1 MSLVYEIRPS
11 ESPLVETII
20 QGHTVR
26 DGSSIRPAESHWH
39 MVLLKHQG
47 QTKSIVVGPWTTA
60 GIASWQ
66 EGADILWIK
75 FGLGTFMPHLPARK
89 FLDVETTLPGASSRS
104 FWLKGS
110 AWQVPDF
117 DHADVFVERLVREEL
132 LVRDPVVNAVL
143 RDEARDL
150 SPRTVRHR
158 FLQATGLSKNHIQQI
173 QRAQRAATLLE
184 QGLSIADVVYRAGYA
199 DQPHLTRSLKQFVG
213 HTPAQLLRPDKP

>member
-1 MSLVYEIRPS
+1 
-11 ESPLVETII
+11 
-20 QGHTVR
+20 
-26 DGSSIRPAESHWH
+26 
-39 MVLLKHQG
+39 
-47 QTKSIVVGPWTTA
+47 
-60 GIASWQ
+60 
-66 EGADILWIK
+66 
-75 FGLGTFMPHLPARK
+75 
-89 FLDVETTLPGASSRS
+89 
-104 FWLKGS
+104 
-110 AWQVPDF
+110 
-117 DHADVFVERLVREEL
+117 VREEL

>member
-1 MSLVYEIRPS
+1 MSLVYETRS
-11 ESPLVETII
+11 SNSPLVETII

-39 MVLLKHQG
+39 LVLVNYQG